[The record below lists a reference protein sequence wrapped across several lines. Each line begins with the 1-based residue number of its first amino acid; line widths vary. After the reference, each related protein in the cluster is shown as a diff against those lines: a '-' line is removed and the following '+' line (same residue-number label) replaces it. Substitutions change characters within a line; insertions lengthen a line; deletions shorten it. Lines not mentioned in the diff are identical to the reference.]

1 MAQEEIAVPPREP
14 RHAAI
19 IELASQ
25 NFKSLD
31 GQVIEDRPFVEVILP
46 PANISAAANLIRES
60 EDFDFDLLYDV
71 TGVHW
76 PDDEEIELVYH
87 FAGLEHPDLLV
98 LRTRVPQDRP
108 HVPSIT
114 ASWPTAGWHEREA
127 MDMFNVVFDGHPY
140 PEPLLLDEDDLKGAL
155 LKSQQVRNVP
165 DIPARFRE
173 RGGKP
178 FRLWNPVR
186 DEVTPTGD
194 GPDSD

>member
-1 MAQEEIAVPPREP
+1 MAQEEIAMPQRDA
-14 RHAAI
+14 RRAAI
-19 IELASQ
+19 IEFASQ
-25 NFKSLD
+25 NFKPLD
-31 GQVIEDRPFVEVILP
+31 GQIVEDRPFVEVILA
-46 PANISAAANLIRES
+46 PANIGAAARMILES
-60 EDFDFDLLYDV
+60 EGFDFELLYDI

-76 PDDEEIELVYH
+76 PDDDEIELLYH
-87 FAGLEHPDLLV
+87 FAGLTHPDCLV
-98 LRTRVPQDRP
+98 LRTRVPQCRP
-108 HVPSIT
+108 HLPSIT
-114 ASWPTAGWHEREA
+114 HSWPTAGWHEREA

-155 LKSQQVRNVP
+155 LKTQQVRNAP

-194 GPDSD
+194 GPDRD